1 MKETLNSYSTSDILT
16 EGEVEVNRIMKTNPG
31 FCPVPW
37 KHTAINNN
45 GDFRMCVQA
54 NTHRPER
61 GVLTTD
67 NKLQKM
73 RVDSHS
79 ITDSRNASLLKEV
92 RKDMLEGN
100 RSRHCLRCNRE
111 DDANQRSRRDLE
123 INLNFKEFTLED
135 AQAVTAED
143 GSIKH
148 EDVDIT
154 SSDIRLSNFCNLK
167 CRMCGPTESHSWYDD
182 WTMIKSEKFESHGTH
197 LELEKGAKN
206 RFHIKGVNPFAWV
219 NNVDIYKMFS
229 KQTPGMKEIHISGG
243 EPLIIQ
249 EHYKLLE
256 TYVNEGV
263 AKNIKLDYNT
273 NFTNIPQKFL
283 DIWPN
288 FREVDV
294 GGSIDGYGPLNDYIR
309 APSKFSALEKTI
321 NTLDKKSSSN
331 VRPWFTHTVQIQNIF
346 YITEL
351 IQWVIEQ
358 DFVKFNRLA
367 KGPFFTHHPVH
378 NPTTYNIQSLPE
390 STKKL
395 VKDKIE
401 NWCNTWWRD
410 YINNLPD
417 DWQMGNVSSFDEI
430 IKVWDNDKEVLYK
443 FVCDDLQSIV
453 KFMYGGKTNY
463 NSLVTYYRETL
474 ELDRVRGEDIMTV
487 NPVVFE
493 DVKTYI
499 NKVDNNK
506 KMILS
511 KIGHKKLLPNLNF
524 AQVLSPTDL
533 IENDLVRSKHNAV
546 YDFEF
551 KQALTDAPWKEW
563 LSQDTYFECKEEYLE
578 KIHNWLHDTK
588 NNSLT
593 GLENF
598 EHHDLIHGTTQ
609 AFDEAYFRY
618 KERRLRVFRGEY
630 AYHRRVF
637 TNHLFINTA
646 TDEYV
651 DTIDENDW
659 VIISVPFCG
668 TGGLPPQHYQQVL
681 DDALKVGAPVLIDC
695 AWYGTCYDMH
705 IDLNHPA
712 ITEVCFSLT
721 KGLGIGN
728 LRTGIRYS
736 NYGTDDQN
744 PIRQQNEY
752 NHLPLGAA
760 QIGIHMM
767 ETFNIDRIPDKYK
780 QWQHDLCGVLGLEPA
795 NCIHI
800 GMADKHSALWD
811 KFFID
816 EMYKKVGLRESLK
829 AIRKQH
835 ILIKEKGTQDG

>member
-1 MKETLNSYSTSDILT
+1 MKETLNSYSTGDVLT
-16 EGEVEVNRIMKTNPG
+16 EGEVEVSRIMKTHPG

-67 NKLQKM
+67 DKLQKM

-92 RKDMLEGN
+92 RKDMLKGN
-100 RSRHCLRCNRE
+100 RSKHCLRCNRE

-123 INLNFKEFTLED
+123 INLNYKEFTLED
-135 AQAVTAED
+135 AHAVTQED

-148 EDVDIT
+148 EEVDIT

-182 WTMIKSEKFESHGTH
+182 WTKIKSEKFESHGTH

-206 RFHIKGVNPFAWV
+206 RFHIKGINPFAWV
-219 NNVDIYKMFS
+219 NNVDIYEMFS

-273 NFTNIPQKFL
+273 NFSNIPQKFL

-321 NTLDKKSSSN
+321 NTLDKNSSSN

-378 NPTTYNIQSLPE
+378 NPITYNIQSMPE

-410 YINNLPD
+410 YINSLPD
-417 DWQMGNVSSFDEI
+417 DWQMRNVSSFDEI

-453 KFMYGGKTNY
+453 KFMYGGETNY
-463 NSLVTYYRETL
+463 NSLVTYYRETK

-487 NPVVFE
+487 NPVVF
-493 DVKTYI
+493 DDIKKYI
-499 NKVDNNK
+499 NKVESNK
-506 KMILS
+506 TMILS
-511 KIGHKKLLPNLNF
+511 SIGHRKLLPDLKY

-533 IENDLVRSKHNAV
+533 IENNLVRQKHNAV

-551 KQALTDAPWKEW
+551 KKALENAPWKEW

-578 KIHNWLHDTK
+578 KIHAWLHDTK

-598 EHHDLIHGTTQ
+598 EQQDLIHGTTQ

-618 KERRLRVFRGEY
+618 KEKRLRVFRGEY

-646 TDEYV
+646 TDEYI

-695 AWYGTCYDMH
+695 AWYGTCYNMH

-736 NYGTDDQN
+736 NYGSDDQN

-767 ETFNIDRIPDKYK
+767 DTFHIDRIPDKYK

-800 GMADKHSALWD
+800 GMADKRSALWD
-811 KFFID
+811 KFYID
-816 EMYKKVGLRESLK
+816 EMYKKIGLREALK
-829 AIRKQH
+829 AVRKQH
-835 ILIKEKGTQDG
+835 ILIKEKGTEDG

>member
-1 MKETLNSYSTSDILT
+1 MKETLNSYSTGDVLT
-16 EGEVEVNRIMKTNPG
+16 EGEVEVSRIMKTHPG

-54 NTHRPER
+54 TTHRPER

-67 NKLQKM
+67 DNTKM
-73 RVDSHS
+73 RVETHS
-79 ITDSRNASLLKEV
+79 ITDSRNATLLKEV

-135 AQAVTAED
+135 ALAVTAED

-148 EDVDIT
+148 EEVDIT

-167 CRMCGPTESHSWYDD
+167 CRMCGPTESHSWYND
-182 WTMIKSEKFESHGTH
+182 WTKIKSDRFESHGTE
-197 LELEKGAKN
+197 LFLEKGAKD
-206 RFHIKGVNPFAWV
+206 RFHIKGFNPYAWV
-219 NNVDIYKMFS
+219 NNVDIYEMFS

-243 EPLIIQ
+243 EPLIID

-273 NFTNIPQKFL
+273 NFTNIPKKFL
-283 DIWPN
+283 EIWPN

-294 GGSIDGYGPLNDYIR
+294 GGSIDGYGELNDYIR
-309 APSKFSALEKTI
+309 APSKFHALEKTI
-321 NTLDKKSSSN
+321 ETLDKQSSDN
-331 VRPWFTHTVQIQNIF
+331 VRPWFTHTVQIQNVF

-351 IQWVIEQ
+351 IQWVIEK

-378 NPTTYNIQSLPE
+378 NPLTYNIQSLPE
-390 STKKL
+390 SSKKL

-401 NWCNTWWRD
+401 NWCKTWWRD
-410 YINNLPD
+410 YINNLPE
-417 DWQMGNVSSFDEI
+417 DWQMRNVSSFADI

-443 FVCDDLQSIV
+443 FVCDDLQSII
-453 KFMYGGKTNY
+453 KFMYGGETNI
-463 NSLVTYYRETL
+463 NALVTYIRETE
-474 ELDRVRGEDIMTV
+474 ELDKVRGQDIMAV
-487 NPVVFE
+487 NPVIYKDIKDSVNYVE
-493 DVKTYI
+493 S
-499 NKVDNNK
+499 NH
-506 KMILS
+506 KMVLS
-511 KIGHKKLLPNLNF
+511 KIGQAKLLPHLKF
-524 AQVLSPTDL
+524 AQQLKPTDL
-533 IENDLVRSKHNAV
+533 IDNNLLRTKHNAV
-546 YDFEF
+546 YDFTF
-551 KQALTDAPWKEW
+551 KEALRDAPWKEW
-563 LSQDTYFECKEEYLE
+563 LSEDTYFECKEEYLE
-578 KIHNWLHDTK
+578 KIDAWLHNSE
-588 NNSLT
+588 NNTLT
-593 GLENF
+593 GLDNF
-598 EHHDLIHGTTQ
+598 KTHDLIHGTTQ
-609 AFDEAYFRY
+609 AFDEAYYRHAN
-618 KERRLRVFRGEY
+618 RRLRIFRGEY

-637 TNHLFINTA
+637 KNHLFLNNA
-646 TDEYV
+646 NDEYE
-651 DTIDENDW
+651 DKLQENDW
-659 VIISVPFCG
+659 VIVSVPFCG
-668 TGGLPPQHYQQVL
+668 TGGQPPQHYQQVL
-681 DDALKVGAPVLIDC
+681 DDALYLGIPVLIDC
-695 AWYGTCYDMH
+695 AWYGTCYDMN
-705 IDLNHPA
+705 IDLAHPA
-712 ITEVCFSLT
+712 IQEVCFSLT

-736 NYGTDDQN
+736 NYDSNDQN
-744 PIRQQNEY
+744 PIRQQNDY

-767 ETFNIDRIPDKYK
+767 ETFPIDRIPDKYK
-780 QWQHDLCGVLGLEPA
+780 QWQHDLCDVMGLKPA

-800 GMADKHSALWD
+800 GMADKDSELWN

-816 EMYKKVGLRESLK
+816 EMYKKVGLREALK

-835 ILIKEKGTQDG
+835 LLIRDKGTNNG

>member
-67 NKLQKM
+67 DKLQKM

-219 NNVDIYKMFS
+219 NNVDIYEMFS

-367 KGPFFTHHPVH
+367 KVPFVTHHPAH
-378 NPTTYNIQSLPE
+378 NPTTYNILSLPE

-417 DWQMGNVSSFDEI
+417 DWQMRNVSSFDEI

-499 NKVDNNK
+499 NNVDNNK

>member
-1 MKETLNSYSTSDILT
+1 MKETLNSYSTSDVLT
-16 EGEVEVNRIMKTNPG
+16 EGEVEVNRIMKTHPG

-54 NTHRPER
+54 TTHRPER

-67 NKLQKM
+67 DNTKM
-73 RVDSHS
+73 RVETHS
-79 ITDSRNASLLKEV
+79 ITDSRNARLLKEV

-135 AQAVTAED
+135 ALAVTEED

-148 EDVDIT
+148 EEVDIT

-182 WTMIKSEKFESHGTH
+182 WTKIKSDRFESHGTE
-197 LELEKGAKN
+197 LFLEKGAKN
-206 RFHIKGVNPFAWV
+206 RFQIKGFNPYAWV
-219 NNVDIYKMFS
+219 NNVDIYEMFS

-243 EPLIIQ
+243 EPLIID

-256 TYVNEGV
+256 TYVKEGV

-273 NFTNIPQKFL
+273 NFTNIPKKFL

-294 GGSIDGYGPLNDYIR
+294 GGSIDGYGALNDYIR

-321 NTLDKKSSSN
+321 ETLDKQSSNN
-331 VRPWFTHTVQIQNIF
+331 VRPWFTHTVQIQNVF

-351 IQWVIEQ
+351 IQWVIEK

-367 KGPFFTHHPVH
+367 KGPYFTHHPVH
-378 NPTTYNIQSLPE
+378 NPLTYNIQSLPE
-390 STKKL
+390 SSKKL

-401 NWCNTWWRD
+401 NWCKTWWRD
-410 YINNLPD
+410 YINNLPE
-417 DWQMGNVSSFDEI
+417 DWQMRNVSSFADI

-443 FVCDDLQSIV
+443 FVCDDLQSII
-453 KFMYGGKTNY
+453 KFMYGGETNV
-463 NSLVTYYRETL
+463 NALVTYIRETE
-474 ELDRVRGEDIMTV
+474 ELDKVRGQDIMTV
-487 NPVVFE
+487 NPVIYK
-493 DVKTYI
+493 DIKDSI
-499 NKVDNNK
+499 NYVESDH
-506 KMILS
+506 KMVLS
-511 KIGHKKLLPNLNF
+511 KIGQAKLLPHLKF
-524 AQVLSPTDL
+524 AQQLKPTDL
-533 IENDLVRSKHNAV
+533 IDNNLLRTRHNAV
-546 YDFEF
+546 YDFTF
-551 KQALTDAPWKEW
+551 KEALRDAPWKEW
-563 LSQDTYFECKEEYLE
+563 LSEDTYFECKEEYLE
-578 KIHNWLHDTK
+578 KIDAWLHNTE
-588 NNSLT
+588 NNTLT
-593 GLENF
+593 GLDNF
-598 EHHDLIHGTTQ
+598 KTHDLIHGTTQ
-609 AFDEAYFRY
+609 AFDEAYFRHAN
-618 KERRLRVFRGEY
+618 RRLRIFRGEY

-637 TNHLFINTA
+637 KNHLFLNNA
-646 TDEYV
+646 NDEYE
-651 DTIDENDW
+651 DKLQENDW
-659 VIISVPFCG
+659 VIVSVPFCG
-668 TGGLPPQHYQQVL
+668 NGGEPPQHYQQVL
-681 DDALKVGAPVLIDC
+681 DDALYLGIPVLIDC
-695 AWYGTCYDMH
+695 AWYGTCYDMN
-705 IDLNHPA
+705 IDLAHPA
-712 ITEVCFSLT
+712 IQEVCFSLT

-736 NYGTDDQN
+736 NYDSNDQN
-744 PIRQQNEY
+744 PIRQQNDY

-767 ETFNIDRIPDKYK
+767 ETFPIDRIPDKYK
-780 QWQHDLCGVLGLEPA
+780 QWQHDLCDVMGLKPA

-800 GMADKHSALWD
+800 GMADKDSELWN

-816 EMYKKVGLRESLK
+816 EMYKKVGLREALK

-835 ILIKEKGTQDG
+835 LLIRDKGTNNG

>member
-1 MKETLNSYSTSDILT
+1 MTDKKGLNSYSTNEQLT
-16 EGEVEVNRIMKTNPG
+16 EGEVEVSRIMESHPG

-54 NTHRPER
+54 TTKRPER
-61 GVLTTD
+61 GVLTTED
-67 NKLQKM
+67 NAKM

-79 ITDSRNASLLKEV
+79 IIESRNAPLLKQV
-92 RKDMLEGN
+92 RKDMLAGE
-100 RSRHCLRCNRE
+100 RSEHCLRCNRE

-135 AQAVTAED
+135 AQSVTAED
-143 GSIKH
+143 GSIAH
-148 EDVDIT
+148 EEVDIT

-182 WTMIKSEKFESHGTH
+182 WTKIKSEKFESHGTE

-206 RFHIKGVNPFAWV
+206 RYQIKGTNPYAWV
-219 NNVDIYKMFS
+219 NNVDIYEMFS
-229 KQTPGMKEIHISGG
+229 LQTPGMKEIHISGG
-243 EPLIIQ
+243 EPLIIE

-256 TYVNEGV
+256 TYVKEGV

-273 NFTNIPQKFL
+273 NFTNIPKKFL
-283 DIWPN
+283 EIWPN

-294 GGSIDGYGPLNDYIR
+294 GGSIDGVGALNDYIR

-321 NTLDKKSSSN
+321 DILDKESSDN

-351 IQWVIEQ
+351 IEWILQK
-358 DFVKFNRLA
+358 DFKKFNRLA

-378 NPTTYNIQSLPE
+378 NPLTYNIQSLPLH
-390 STKKL
+390 TKEL

-401 NWCNTWWRD
+401 NWCKGWWRE
-410 YINNLPD
+410 YIDNLPD
-417 DWQMGNVSSFDEI
+417 DWQMKNVSSFDEI
-430 IKVWDNDKEVLYK
+430 VKVWDNDKEVLYN
-443 FVCDDLQSIV
+443 FVCEDLQSII
-453 KFMYGGKTNY
+453 KFMYGGDTNEQA
-463 NSLVTYYRETL
+463 LVTYYRETN
-474 ELDRVRGEDIMTV
+474 ELDRVRKEDIMTV
-487 NPVVFE
+487 NPEVFT
-493 DVKTYI
+493 DVKKFI
-499 NKVDNNK
+499 NRTSGNK
-506 KMILS
+506 KLVLS
-511 KIGHKKLLPNLNF
+511 KVGSEKLLTAF
-524 AQVLSPTDL
+524 KFGKVLQPTDL

-546 YDFEF
+546 YDFQF
-551 KQALTDAPWKEW
+551 KEALTNAPWKEW

-578 KIHNWLHDTK
+578 KIHDWLHTTEL
-588 NNSLT
+588 NTLT
-593 GLENF
+593 GLDNF
-598 EHHDLIHGTTQ
+598 ATHDLIHGTTQ
-609 AFDEAYFRY
+609 AFDEAYYRHAN
-618 KERRLRVFRGEY
+618 RRLRIFRGEY

-637 TNHLFINTA
+637 KDHLFIN
-646 TDEYV
+646 DENNEYIDKIV
-651 DTIDENDW
+651 DNDW

-668 TGGLPPQHYQQVL
+668 TGGEPPIHYKQVL
-681 DDALKVGAPVLIDC
+681 DDALAVGAPVLIDC
-695 AWYGTCYDMH
+695 AWYGTCYDMN

-736 NYGTDDQN
+736 NYDSNDQN
-744 PIRQQNEY
+744 PIRQQNDY

-767 ETFNIDRIPDKYK
+767 NSFPIDRIPDKYK
-780 QWQHDLCGVLGLEPA
+780 QWQKDLCEGLGLTPA

-800 GMADKHSALWD
+800 GMGSEGTIWD
-811 KFFID
+811 KFMID
-816 EMYKKVGLRESLK
+816 EMYFKIGLRESLK

-835 ILIKEKGTQDG
+835 ILIKEKGTEDG

>member
-67 NKLQKM
+67 DKLQKM

-206 RFHIKGVNPFAWV
+206 RFHIKGNNPFAWV
-219 NNVDIYKMFS
+219 NNVDIYEMFS

-417 DWQMGNVSSFDEI
+417 DWQMRNVSSFDEI

>member
-67 NKLQKM
+67 DKLQKM

-219 NNVDIYKMFS
+219 NNVDIYEMFS
-229 KQTPGMKEIHISGG
+229 KQTPGMREIHISGG

-256 TYVNEGV
+256 TYVKEGV

-417 DWQMGNVSSFDEI
+417 DWQMRNVSSFDEI